1 MIRKIVILLIAA
13 FAIQSIKGQAEAA
26 NGYRNFPL
34 IVTLQFHS
42 LSMPFKNL
50 KGNFKNIGIGIGT
63 EVSHNGKQ
71 NWVQQINL
79 MWYRNNNVGNG
90 WFIYSQA
97 VWRPT
102 LVNNLY
108 TELKLGAGYM
118 ITSRPTE
125 SFKQQNGEWIS
136 VGKKGKGLFAIP
148 AGVSLGYAEY
158 SDKIDV
164 SPFASYQFV
173 LVKGYNES
181 IPLVPQ
187 TLIQLGS
194 RIHFNE

>member
-1 MIRKIVILLIAA
+1 MIRKIVVFFITAL
-13 FAIQSIKGQAEAA
+13 AIQSTKGQAEAT

-63 EVSHNGKQ
+63 EVSRNGKQ
-71 NWVQQINL
+71 NWVQQVNL
-79 MWYRNNNVGNG
+79 MWYRNKNVGNG

-118 ITSRPTE
+118 LNSRPTE

-136 VGKKGKGLFAIP
+136 VGKKGKSFFAIP
-148 AGVSLGYAEY
+148 VGVSLGYADF
-158 SDKIDV
+158 SNKIDV

-173 LVKGYNES
+173 LVKDYNES

-187 TLIQLGS
+187 TLIQIGS
-194 RIHFNE
+194 RIHFNY